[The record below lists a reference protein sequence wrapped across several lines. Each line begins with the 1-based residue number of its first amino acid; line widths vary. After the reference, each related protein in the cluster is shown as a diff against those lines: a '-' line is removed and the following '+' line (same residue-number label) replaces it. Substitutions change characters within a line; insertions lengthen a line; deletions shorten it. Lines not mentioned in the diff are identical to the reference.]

1 MALAGGAELGAQVRE
16 QQRAKGGVGGNQ
28 LLHRLARQR
37 VGHHLFGGDEAA
49 AGLAR
54 HQAATV
60 EAVVGPVGGGQ
71 LVGVELVDVTLD
83 DDEQMGRHGAHVQNH
98 FVRAE
103 IDHVHMVAHQALLV
117 LRQAV
122 ERRGAE
128 VEGVRHVLNKIG
140 RHRFSIK
147 RKQLSN

>member
-1 MALAGGAELGAQVRE
+1 MLSACSSLPLLALAGGAELGAQVGE

-28 LLHRLARQR
+28 LLHRVARQR
-37 VGHHLFGGDEAA
+37 VGHHLLGGDEAA

-71 LVGVELVDVTLD
+71 LLAVELVDVTLD
-83 DDEQMGRHGAHVQNH
+83 DDEQMRGHGIAHVQNH
-98 FVRAE
+98 FARAE
-103 IDHVHMVAHQALLV
+103 IDHVHVVAHQALLV

-122 ERRGAE
+122 ERRG
-128 VEGVRHVLNKIG
+128 G
-140 RHRFSIK
+140 
-147 RKQLSN
+147 